1 MLMLQYRENNLDTAR
16 LFLRSKRSPGPRTQ
30 DHYVVRVTGLF
41 EPERQDVENFIK
53 ATYEK
58 NYNAEIR
65 VDYPFLM
72 SVHNEAGDILAA
84 LGFRYAEATP
94 LFLEHYID
102 RPIENILGC
111 PRDEIVEIGNLAS
124 AGQGALNLL
133 FAALASYL
141 KNRDICYAVITG
153 TDALHR
159 HFKKMGFNPSKI
171 CDADISSVQGDG
183 QSWGSY
189 YDTQPR
195 VLAGSLETAVKR
207 FKSLLGADFIDC
219 RPRLFPRFHYKQNEV
234 AA

>member
-1 MLMLQYRENNLDTAR
+1 MLMLQYHENNLDTAK
-16 LFLRSKRSPGPRTQ
+16 LFLRDRRGSEVRTQ
-30 DHYVVRVTGLF
+30 DQYIINITGFFDL
-41 EPERQDVENFIK
+41 ERQSVENFIK

-58 NYNAEIR
+58 NYAANIQ

-72 SVHNEAGDILAA
+72 SVRNKKGEVLAA
-84 LGFRYAEATP
+84 LGFRYAGNTS
-94 LFLEHYID
+94 LFLEHYTD
-102 RPIENILGC
+102 RPIESILCC

-141 KNRDICYAVITG
+141 KNRNICYAAITG

-159 HFKKMGFNPSKI
+159 HFKKMGFAPSKI
-171 CDADISSVQGDG
+171 CDADLSAVLEEG
-183 QSWGSY
+183 QQWGSY
-189 YDTQPR
+189 YATQPR
-195 VLAGSLETAVKR
+195 VLVGSLETAVKR

-219 RPRLFPRFHYKQNEV
+219 RPRLFPRFHYKKSEV